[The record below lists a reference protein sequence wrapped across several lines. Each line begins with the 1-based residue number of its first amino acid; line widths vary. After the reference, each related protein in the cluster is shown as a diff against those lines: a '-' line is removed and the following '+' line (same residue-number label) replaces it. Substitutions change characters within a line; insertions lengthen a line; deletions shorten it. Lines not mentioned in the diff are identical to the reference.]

1 MSENEEKKIII
12 DDDWKAQVE
21 AEKEAAEAARQAKQA
36 EASPQSGAAQDA
48 GDYPLPPADFPTIV
62 SMLATQAM
70 LSLGAMPNP
79 ISGKTEIRLNQ
90 ARHFIDLI
98 EVLQEKTK
106 GNCTPQESQMM
117 ENMLHEMRMSFVAV
131 RSRPPQASEHS
142 SDGEVSSAKSSG
154 VIE

>member
-1 MSENEEKKIII
+1 MNENEEKKIII
-12 DDDWKAQVE
+12 DDDWKSQVQ
-21 AEKEAAEAARQAKQA
+21 AEKEAAEAARKAKQA
-36 EASPQSGAAQDA
+36 EPSQQSGAAQDP

-70 LSLGAMPNP
+70 LSLGAIPNP
-79 ISGKTEIRLNQ
+79 VSGKTEVHLNQ

-117 ENMLHEMRMSFVAV
+117 ESLLHEMRMSFVAV
-131 RSRPPQASEHS
+131 QNRPPQGTEHPSGGEASGATTS
-142 SDGEVSSAKSSG
+142 SS
-154 VIE
+154 